1 MHPSSPALLLRPFRP
16 PAETLLLDLEA
27 VVVLQN
33 ELQRLC
39 LVAAS
44 LLVVQQVRASRRAGG
59 IHQRVQSTQHL
70 AALSQLA
77 VCF

>member
-1 MHPSSPALLLRPFRP
+1 MLGLSLTLPLTSP

-44 LLVVQQVRASRRAGG
+44 LLVVQQVGPGDWAAVLCTLFASAPLCRWRA
-59 IHQRVQSTQHL
+59 T
-70 AALSQLA
+70 
-77 VCF
+77 

>member
-1 MHPSSPALLLRPFRP
+1 MLWLAVLGQGIIHSNTIKQSCPPAPPCP

-44 LLVVQQVRASRRAGG
+44 LLVVQQVRGCPSGWKARGA
-59 IHQRVQSTQHL
+59 
-70 AALSQLA
+70 
-77 VCF
+77 